1 MSRSPKASV
10 ISPTEKMAANFVQRW
25 IKVWPQAHKY
35 SDNEISLLKS
45 SLIPAVIAEYV
56 DSGKLLIESRDIEG
70 AIKILLLV
78 ECGEAWDDSE
88 PGLDAQCLDYLNAF
102 TEEILNQESY
112 TNNEISVIRG
122 RLYLALFK
130 RYKQSGYTN
139 LSLNSSEINSAL
151 DAISA
156 KRQKDYSEAT
166 LDARDRRIKNKRSD
180 LGPIGYTQHYI

>member
-78 ECGEAWDDSE
+78 
-88 PGLDAQCLDYLNAF
+88 
-102 TEEILNQESY
+102 
-112 TNNEISVIRG
+112 
-122 RLYLALFK
+122 
-130 RYKQSGYTN
+130 
-139 LSLNSSEINSAL
+139 
-151 DAISA
+151 
-156 KRQKDYSEAT
+156 
-166 LDARDRRIKNKRSD
+166 
-180 LGPIGYTQHYI
+180 

>member
-56 DSGKLLIESRDIEG
+56 DSGKLLIESKDIEG

-88 PGLDAQCLDYLNAF
+88 PGLDGQCLDYLNAF

-112 TNNEISVIRG
+112 TNNEISVMRG
-122 RLYLALFK
+122 RLYKNLVK
-130 RYKQSGYTN
+130 RFKQSGYTN
-139 LSLNSSEINSAL
+139 LSLSSSVINSAL

-166 LDARDRRIKNKRSD
+166 LDARDRRIKNKISY